1 MHDVCAECCMNTVGM
16 IKDVSESLG
25 GNECV
30 GTP

>member
-1 MHDVCAECCMNTVGM
+1 MMCVQSAAMNTVGM